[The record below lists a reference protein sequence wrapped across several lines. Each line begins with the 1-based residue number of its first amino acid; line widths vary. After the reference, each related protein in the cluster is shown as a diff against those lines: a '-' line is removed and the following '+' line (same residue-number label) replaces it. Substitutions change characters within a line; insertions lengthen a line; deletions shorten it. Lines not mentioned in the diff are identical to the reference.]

1 MLMKTNQEAR
11 QALMQTS
18 SNAILSVGFGLQAQK
33 SVGREDKMIGTGVQI
48 ALKRVRFFV
57 GPDPQ
62 IPRKCSLQRIIY
74 TNFVYIPHCS
84 ASNLRGKRCLQKWCE
99 LMSHGAP
106 CFVKI
111 AVHYVRVKGT
121 IHVTIT
127 RNRQED
133 ITRIARLV
141 IWVAH
146 SS

>member
-1 MLMKTNQEAR
+1 MKTNQEAR

-74 TNFVYIPHCS
+74 TQLCVHTSLFSFQPTWQALSTEVVRTYVTWGSMFRKDCS
-84 ASNLRGKRCLQKWCE
+84 TLRAGQRYDTCY
-99 LMSHGAP
+99 
-106 CFVKI
+106 
-111 AVHYVRVKGT
+111 HYKK
-121 IHVTIT
+121 
-127 RNRQED
+127 
-133 ITRIARLV
+133 
-141 IWVAH
+141 
-146 SS
+146 